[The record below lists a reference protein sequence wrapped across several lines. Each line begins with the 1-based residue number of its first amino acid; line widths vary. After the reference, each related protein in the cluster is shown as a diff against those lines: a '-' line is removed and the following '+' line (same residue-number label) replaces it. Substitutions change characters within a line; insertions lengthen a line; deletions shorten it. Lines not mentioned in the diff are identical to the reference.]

1 MTSATTS
8 RIFSLS
14 PISALSQPAE
24 RLKQVLVCLLCK
36 LKNDCFFF
44 QVNAGRGLFKA
55 TAACFHSGMV
65 VELTEGAQDVE
76 ADLKEPGAQQSQATA
91 KDNPGGTA

>member
-1 MTSATTS
+1 
-8 RIFSLS
+8 
-14 PISALSQPAE
+14 
-24 RLKQVLVCLLCK
+24 
-36 LKNDCFFF
+36 
-44 QVNAGRGLFKA
+44 
-55 TAACFHSGMV
+55 MV

>member
-1 MTSATTS
+1 MT
-8 RIFSLS
+8 
-14 PISALSQPAE
+14 
-24 RLKQVLVCLLCK
+24 V
-36 LKNDCFFF
+36 FF

-76 ADLKEPGAQQSQATA
+76 ADLKEPGAQQFQATA